1 MSLEDSLSL
10 LRDKIKNFQEIVKS
24 RIFNLG
30 KFKVTIIKPKNQA
43 EETTLTMG
51 FYFLR
56 NTIKEILQSNIKL
69 KDFNNLQKTIK
80 RFFQKFIDTNELIN
94 FNKGEDLFKKLNE
107 NDSISPFKLLF
118 CDVFQKKI
126 KRDVFKAKCN
136 ELKESVSNF
145 NSFKEKYKE
154 LYSKIRYFETLREK
168 FEEYQT
174 ILNNGD
180 LKRINEE
187 NMEDFRLFRSFF
199 PLNVNSEYLIDIK
212 NGTIIKI

>member
-1 MSLEDSLSL
+1 MSLEDSLNL

>member
-1 MSLEDSLSL
+1 MSLEDSLNL

-174 ILNNGD
+174 ILNNRD
-180 LKRINEE
+180 LKSINEE